1 MSSTYPDNR
10 EIPTKLHIL
19 VVADTIIKEI
29 MEPFLEMNSL
39 VRNQIDSLLADYS
52 NFYIL

>member
-1 MSSTYPDNR
+1 MHR

-39 VRNQIDSLLADYS
+39 VKNQTDSLLADYS